1 MIKNDDYDSLIVTL
15 TLGGML
21 SKQLKLVSRQRAFLK
36 LSYHSPLTTKLSN
49 EISVRIRR
57 NAIKGGGE
65 GETIASFCQSWRKTF
80 VKTRYECGTVQRSR
94 AALTGYPHEMTAV
107 NGDGAF

>member
-1 MIKNDDYDSLIVTL
+1 MVKNDHYDSLIVTL

-21 SKQLKLVSRQRAFLK
+21 SKQLKLVRNARQRAFLK

-57 NAIKGGGE
+57 NAIKGEGE
-65 GETIASFCQSWRKTF
+65 GETIASFCQS
-80 VKTRYECGTVQRSR
+80 
-94 AALTGYPHEMTAV
+94 
-107 NGDGAF
+107 